1 MGQIS
6 DSLLFIIII
15 QRFICLK
22 AREGEK
28 QRERV
33 GERQEDSPSY
43 RFTHQMA
50 VTAGLEPGPS

>member
-28 QRERV
+28 QREK
-33 GERQEDSPSY
+33 
-43 RFTHQMA
+43 
-50 VTAGLEPGPS
+50 GLERDRKILPATGLLTKWL